1 MDSLKKF
8 INFID
13 RVSYWSGQFVSVA
26 AIVMVAII
34 AYDVIMRYAF
44 RAPTIWQY
52 DLSYMM
58 GGSIVMLGT
67 AYVHSQRKHVR
78 VDIFYNLFP
87 EKTRLTIDIVCT
99 LIFFFPLLI
108 GLIYIGGE
116 HTIHAWKVNEFSEV
130 GFWRPR
136 MWPFRSVIPIGLS
149 LLLLQGLVNFIRDSY
164 KLIKGKEL

>member
-1 MDSLKKF
+1 V
-8 INFID
+8 D
-13 RVSYWSGQFVSVA
+13 RISYWSGQLVSVA

-67 AYVHSQRKHVR
+67 GYVHSQRRHVR
-78 VDIFYNLFP
+78 VDILYNLFP
-87 EKTRLTIDIVCT
+87 ERAKLIIEVVCT
-99 LIFFFPLLI
+99 LLLFFPLVT
-108 GLIYIGGE
+108 GLIIASGE
-116 HTIHAWKVNEFSEV
+116 HAIHAYKVKEFSEV

-149 LLLLQGLVNFIRDSY
+149 ILWLQGLANWIRDIY
-164 KLIKGKEL
+164 KLKKGEDL